1 MNADAEFDPAL
12 ARQTGVALGHAV
24 LNLDRALHGVDH
36 AAEFDETAVA
46 GSLDD
51 APMMGVDRGVDQIA
65 AQASEPR
72 QRAILVRAGESAV
85 ADNIR
90 DHDRRDFPGSRHGGP
105 SGTTQTSTKPV
116 RAVR

>member
-90 DHDRRDFPGSRHGGP
+90 DHDRRDFPGSRHCGP

-116 RAVR
+116 RAVL